1 MKFALQI
8 PGFLEKKSSK
18 LAGTSSRLLSFD
30 VWGVNCRTINTMST
44 FTPVHL
50 FPAWQLLQS
59 LATGNFP
66 SLRELLSDATRTS
79 SLHLHACGIEMDYT
93 HQRVNSSVL
102 QALQALAKESQVDDQ
117 LHAMFSAQ
125 AINATEHRNVLHVA
139 LRGSHL
145 RNPPWGSAI
154 SAQVATQLDK
164 VCSFAQQM
172 RSGGCLGFD
181 GKAITDVVNIGI
193 GGSDLG
199 PRMATLA
206 LQNPHNTSVRV
217 HFVSNVDA
225 WSLQHTLQSLQPA
238 TTAFVVQS
246 KSFTTQETMT
256 IAASARRW
264 LGDGGCSTSLMPR
277 HLMAV
282 TAKPELALAQGF
294 DAAHIFELWDWV
306 GGRYSIWSAIG
317 LPLAIAVGEIAFRE
331 LLQGAFDMDAHV
343 QNATPDS
350 NMPLLM
356 ALLGIWNRN
365 FLGAQSLHIAPYASC
380 LGMLVPYLQQLD
392 MESNGKSTHTDGSA
406 VQVGT
411 SPLLWGG
418 LGIDGQH
425 AYFQMI
431 HQGTHLVATDFIG
444 VKTQASDLPL
454 AAEHQRVVLLNMQA
468 QAQALAEGRTVQ
480 ETKTLLMNEG
490 MNESEASQLAPHRS
504 YAGNR
509 PSTTL
514 WLEAITPRSLG
525 ALMAM
530 YEHKVFYQAAIW
542 GIHAYDQWGV
552 ELGKTLAS
560 QMEKAHSR

>member
-1 MKFALQI
+1 
-8 PGFLEKKSSK
+8 
-18 LAGTSSRLLSFD
+18 
-30 VWGVNCRTINTMST
+30 
-44 FTPVHL
+44 
-50 FPAWQLLQS
+50 
-59 LATGNFP
+59 
-66 SLRELLSDATRTS
+66 
-79 SLHLHACGIEMDYT
+79 
-93 HQRVNSSVL
+93 
-102 QALQALAKESQVDDQ
+102 
-117 LHAMFSAQ
+117 
-125 AINATEHRNVLHVA
+125 
-139 LRGSHL
+139 
-145 RNPPWGSAI
+145 
-154 SAQVATQLDK
+154 
-164 VCSFAQQM
+164 
-172 RSGGCLGFD
+172 
-181 GKAITDVVNIGI
+181 
-193 GGSDLG
+193 
-199 PRMATLA
+199 
-206 LQNPHNTSVRV
+206 
-217 HFVSNVDA
+217 
-225 WSLQHTLQSLQPA
+225 
-238 TTAFVVQS
+238 
-246 KSFTTQETMT
+246 
-256 IAASARRW
+256 
-264 LGDGGCSTSLMPR
+264 MPR

-350 NMPLLM
+350 NMPLLI

-392 MESNGKSTHTDGSA
+392 MESKGKSTHTDGSA

>member
-1 MKFALQI
+1 
-8 PGFLEKKSSK
+8 
-18 LAGTSSRLLSFD
+18 
-30 VWGVNCRTINTMST
+30 MSN

-50 FPAWQLLQS
+50 SPTWLSLQH
-59 LATGNFP
+59 LAHAPLP
-66 SLRELLSDATRTS
+66 SLRELLTDASRS
-79 SLHLHACGIEMDYT
+79 ASMQLQACGIQMDFT
-93 HQRVNSSVL
+93 HQRVNEPVMK
-102 QALQALAKESQVDDQ
+102 ALQALAKERQVDAQ
-117 LHAMFSAQ
+117 LRAMFHAED
-125 AINATEHRNVLHVA
+125 INTTEQRSVLHVA

-145 RNPPWGSAI
+145 TNPLWGQAV
-154 SAQVATQLDK
+154 SAQVKTQLDK
-164 VCSFAQQM
+164 VCNFAEKM
-172 RSGGCLGFD
+172 RSGACLGFSELP
-181 GKAITDVVNIGI
+181 ITDVVNIGI

-199 PRMATLA
+199 PRMATQA
-206 LQNPHNTSVRV
+206 LRQSGDYPVGV

-225 WSLQHTLQSLQPA
+225 WSLQQVLHPLNPA

-256 IAASARRW
+256 LAASARRW
-264 LGDGGCSTSLMPR
+264 LTDAGCPTGLLPR
-277 HLMAV
+277 HLIAV
-282 TAKPELALAQGF
+282 TAKSALALAQGF
-294 DAAHIFELWDWV
+294 EADHVFELWDWV

-317 LPLAIAVGEIAFRE
+317 LPLAIAIGAKAYRDM
-331 LLQGAFDMDAHV
+331 LQGACDMDTHV
-343 QNATPDS
+343 QSATPDS

-365 FLGAQSLHIAPYASC
+365 FLGAESMHIAPYASC
-380 LGMLVPYLQQLD
+380 LGMLVPYLQQMD
-392 MESNGKSTHTDGSA
+392 MESNGKSTHIDGSA

-444 VKTQASDLPL
+444 VKTENSDLPF
-454 AAEHQRVVLLNMQA
+454 AAEHHRVVLLNMKA
-468 QAQALAEGRTVQ
+468 QAQALAMGRSLQ
-480 ETKTLLMNEG
+480 ETEDLLLKQG
-490 MNESEASQLAPHRS
+490 LTSQEAKQLAPHRS

-514 WLEAITPRSLG
+514 WLEAITPYSLG

-552 ELGKTLAS
+552 ELGKTMAK
-560 QMEKAHSR
+560 QMEPPY